1 MLQCLVAP
9 SASESRGDYNGSAAA
24 RTTNLHPLLGRAQVA
39 SLRRQSVERQIN
51 SALYAPR
58 LQAPENTQSCSI
70 HLISLRNLA
79 RRQRPVERAERAIQT
94 FSTRR
99 TADVGLIRS
108 LP

>member
-9 SASESRGDYNGSAAA
+9 SASESREDYNGSAAA
-24 RTTNLHPLLGRAQVA
+24 RTKNLHPLLGRAQVA
-39 SLRRQSVERQIN
+39 SLRRLSVERQIN
-51 SALYAPR
+51 SPPYAAR

-79 RRQRPVERAERAIQT
+79 RRQRSVEMAERRMQT
-94 FSTRR
+94 FLKRR
-99 TADVGLIRS
+99 TAHVGLIRS